1 MSMFIHRALG
11 HFLMNESG
19 ADGGDGGGAL
29 DINTGAAA
37 FAALLDPPK
46 APDGDDNTNAANTD
60 LDADPNVDVDATDL
74 DVDQDAD
81 SDSDAQPQT
90 FTVKIDGKEVEV
102 SLDELKNGY
111 QRQSDYTKKTM
122 EAAEQRKTAD
132 AETQK
137 AQQERQEYNSQLQ
150 RMAVQLEGVLE
161 QQSQIDWSALI
172 EADPVE
178 YLKQR
183 QLYEQRQALYQQNT
197 QERQKLFQ
205 QHQHEQA
212 QAHQSYLAEQQ
223 DNLLAKLPDWK
234 DDAKAA
240 AEKTAISK
248 FLQEQGFEAE
258 DISSIADHRH
268 VLVARKAMLYDQ
280 LMAKANVQAKKVQ
293 EAPQRVVKPG
303 VTSNGTPDG
312 RTTAAKRHERNGTV
326 ETGAQVFR
334 QFLD

>member
-1 MSMFIHRALG
+1 M
-11 HFLMNESG
+11 
-19 ADGGDGGGAL
+19 
-29 DINTGAAA
+29 
-37 FAALLDPPK
+37 
-46 APDGDDNTNAANTD
+46 
-60 LDADPNVDVDATDL
+60 
-74 DVDQDAD
+74 
-81 SDSDAQPQT
+81 
-90 FTVKIDGKEVEV
+90 DGKEVQV
-102 SLDELKNGY
+102 PLSELLNGY

-132 AETQK
+132 AVVQQ
-137 AQQERQEYNSQLQ
+137 AQQERQQYAGELQ

-161 QQSQIDWSALI
+161 QQSQIDWNELR
-172 EADPVE
+172 ETDPME
-178 YLKQR
+178 FLKQ
-183 QLYEQRQALYQQNT
+183 QHLFQQRQALYQKNMS
-197 QERQKLFQ
+197 EQ
-205 QHQHEQA
+205 QQLAQQFQHEQA

-268 VLVARKAMLYDQ
+268 VIVARKAMLYDQ

-303 VTSNGTPDG
+303 VTVNGNADG
-312 RTTAAKRHERNGTV
+312 RTTAAKRHAKSGTV
-326 ETGAQVFR
+326 ESGAEVFL

>member
-1 MSMFIHRALG
+1 MSTFIHRALG

-37 FAALLDPPK
+37 FAALLEPPAK
-46 APDGDDNTNAANTD
+46 TD
-60 LDADPNVDVDATDL
+60 AEIPASEEHPELPVEPEVEAELEPEVEPGEPEEE
-74 DVDQDAD
+74 
-81 SDSDAQPQT
+81 PQT

-132 AETQK
+132 AEVQK
-137 AQQERQEYNSQLQ
+137 AQQERQQYAGELQ

-161 QQSQIDWSALI
+161 QQNQIDWAALI
-172 EADPVE
+172 ESDPVE
-178 YLKQR
+178 YLKQQ
-183 QLYEQRQALYQQNT
+183 QLFQQRQALYQKNM
-197 QERQKLFQ
+197 QEQQQLAQQFQ
-205 QHQHEQA
+205 TEQA

-223 DNLLAKLPDWK
+223 ENLLAKLPDWK

-240 AEKTAISK
+240 AEKAAISK
-248 FLQEQGFEAE
+248 FLQEQGFEAD

-268 VLVARKAMLYDQ
+268 VIIARKAMLYDQ
-280 LMAKANVQAKKVQ
+280 VMANAKLQAKKVQ

-303 VTSNGTPDG
+303 VNESRHIDG
-312 RTTAAKRHERNGTV
+312 RSSAAKRHEKGGTV
-326 ETGAQVFR
+326 ETGAAVFA
-334 QFLD
+334 QFL

>member
-1 MSMFIHRALG
+1 MSLFIHRALG
-11 HFLMNESG
+11 HFLMNEAG

-29 DINTGAAA
+29 DINGGAAA
-37 FAALLDPPK
+37 FSALFDEPAAAATNNDP
-46 APDGDDNTNAANTD
+46 A
-60 LDADPNVDVDATDL
+60 DATNSDPDAVMDDGA
-74 DVDQDAD
+74 DVVDPVVDPDAD
-81 SDSDAQPQT
+81 SDPDAQPPT

-137 AQQERQEYNSQLQ
+137 AQQERQQYAGELQ
-150 RMAVQLEGVLE
+150 RIAVQLEGVLE
-161 QQSQIDWSALI
+161 QQSQIDWNALI
-172 EADPVE
+172 ESDPVE
-178 YLKQR
+178 YLKQQ
-183 QLYEQRQALYQQNT
+183 QLFQQRQALYQQNT
-197 QERQKLFQ
+197 QERQKLAQQFQ
-205 QHQHEQA
+205 NEQA
-212 QAHQSYLAEQQ
+212 QAHQSYLAQQ
-223 DNLLAKLPDWK
+223 QEDLLAKLPDWK

-248 FLQEQGFEAE
+248 FLQEQGFESE

-268 VLVARKAMLYDQ
+268 VLIARKAMLYDQ
-280 LMAKANVQAKKVQ
+280 LMANAKLQAKKVQ

-312 RTTAAKRHERNGTV
+312 RSTAAKRHERNGTV
-326 ETGAQVFR
+326 ETGAAVFA
-334 QFLD
+334 QFL

>member
-1 MSMFIHRALG
+1 MSLFIHRALG
-11 HFLMNESG
+11 HFLMNESV
-19 ADGGDGGGAL
+19 GDGGGAL
-29 DINTGAAA
+29 TIDGGAAA
-37 FAALLDPPK
+37 FAALLDPP
-46 APDGDDNTNAANTD
+46 AATEPPEGTEEHPELPVEPEVEAE
-60 LDADPNVDVDATDL
+60 LDEEPGE
-74 DVDQDAD
+74 QEEE
-81 SDSDAQPQT
+81 PQT
-90 FTVKIDGKEVEV
+90 FTVKIDGKEVQV
-102 SLDELKNGY
+102 PLSELLNGY

-122 EAAEQRKTAD
+122 EAAEQRKAAD

-137 AQQERQEYNSQLQ
+137 AQQERQQYAGELQ

-161 QQSQIDWSALI
+161 QQSQIDWNELR
-172 EADPVE
+172 ETDPME
-178 YLKQR
+178 FLKQ
-183 QLYEQRQALYQQNT
+183 QHLFQQRQALYQKNMS
-197 QERQKLFQ
+197 EQ
-205 QHQHEQA
+205 QQLAQQFQHEQA

-268 VLVARKAMLYDQ
+268 VIVARKAMLYDQ

-303 VTSNGTPDG
+303 VTVNGNADG
-312 RTTAAKRHERNGTV
+312 RTAAAKRHEKSGTV
-326 ETGAQVFR
+326 ESAAAVFA
-334 QFLD
+334 QFL

>member
-1 MSMFIHRALG
+1 MSLFIHRALG
-11 HFLMNESG
+11 HFLMNEAG

-46 APDGDDNTNAANTD
+46 AAEHETSEEHQEQAEPEVEAELEQEEHSESEGE
-60 LDADPNVDVDATDL
+60 
-74 DVDQDAD
+74 
-81 SDSDAQPQT
+81 PQT

-122 EAAEQRKTAD
+122 EAAEQRKAAD
-132 AETQK
+132 AETQR
-137 AQQERQEYNSQLQ
+137 AQQERIEYNSKLE

-161 QQSQIDWSALI
+161 QQSQIDWAALI
-172 EADPVE
+172 ESDPVE
-178 YLKQR
+178 YLKQQ
-183 QLYEQRQALYQQNT
+183 QLFQQRQALYQQNM
-197 QERQKLFQ
+197 QERQQLAQQFQ
-205 QHQHEQA
+205 NEQA
-212 QAHQSYLAEQQ
+212 QAHQSYLAQQ
-223 DNLLAKLPDWK
+223 QEDLLAKLPDWK

-268 VLVARKAMLYDQ
+268 VLIARKAMLYDQ
-280 LMAKANVQAKKVQ
+280 LMANAKLQAKKVQ

-312 RTTAAKRHERNGTV
+312 RSTAAKRHEKNGTV
-326 ETGAQVFR
+326 ETGAAVFA
-334 QFLD
+334 QFL

>member
-1 MSMFIHRALG
+1 MSLFIRRALG
-11 HFLMNESG
+11 HFLMNESV
-19 ADGGDGGGAL
+19 GDGGGAL
-29 DINTGAAA
+29 TIDGGAAA
-37 FAALLDPPK
+37 FAALLEPRAADANADP
-46 APDGDDNTNAANTD
+46 ADATNSD
-60 LDADPNVDVDATDL
+60 PDADPDVDVDVADPV
-74 DVDQDAD
+74 VDPDTNSDPDAE
-81 SDSDAQPQT
+81 PQT
-90 FTVKIDGKEVEV
+90 FTVKIDGKEVQV
-102 SLDELKNGY
+102 PLSELLNGY

-137 AQQERQEYNSQLQ
+137 AQQERQEYHSKLQ
-150 RMAVQLEGVLE
+150 RMAVQLEGAIE
-161 QQSQIDWSALI
+161 QQSQIDWPALL

-178 YLKQR
+178 YLKQ
-183 QLYEQRQALYQQNT
+183 QHLYQQRQALYQQNA
-197 QERQKLFQ
+197 QERQNLVQ
-205 QHQHEQA
+205 LHQNEQA
-212 QAHQSYLAEQQ
+212 QAHQSYLAKQQ
-223 DNLLAKLPDWK
+223 EDLLAKLPDWK

-303 VTSNGTPDG
+303 VTSNGNADG
-312 RTTAAKRHERNGTV
+312 RTAAAKNHAKHGTV
-326 ETGAQVFR
+326 ESAASVFA
-334 QFLD
+334 QFL

>member
-11 HFLMNESG
+11 HFLMNE
-19 ADGGDGGGAL
+19 AGGDSGGGAL
-29 DINTGAAA
+29 DVNGGAMA
-37 FAALLDPPK
+37 FAALLDPPV
-46 APDGDDNTNAANTD
+46 AAATNDDPADATNSDPDAVTDDG
-60 LDADPNVDVDATDL
+60 VDVVDP
-74 DVDQDAD
+74 DVDPDAD
-81 SDSDAQPQT
+81 SDPDAEPQT

-137 AQQERQEYNSQLQ
+137 AQQERQQYAGELQ

-161 QQSQIDWSALI
+161 QQSQIDWNALI
-172 EADPVE
+172 ESDPVE

-183 QLYEQRQALYQQNT
+183 QLFEQRQALYQQNT
-197 QERQKLFQ
+197 QERQKLAQQFQ
-205 QHQHEQA
+205 NEQA

-248 FLQEQGFEAE
+248 FLQAQGFEAE

-268 VLVARKAMLYDQ
+268 VIVARKAMLYDQ
-280 LMAKANVQAKKVQ
+280 LMAKANVQAKLVK

-303 VTSNGTPDG
+303 VTTNGNPDG
-312 RTTAAKRHERNGTV
+312 RTTAAKNHAKSGTV
-326 ETGAQVFR
+326 ESAAAVFAQ
-334 QFLD
+334 LL

>member
-1 MSMFIHRALG
+1 MSLFIHRALG

-37 FAALLDPPK
+37 FAALLEPP
-46 APDGDDNTNAANTD
+46 AAEEPGAEQPELPVEPEVEAELEPEVEPGEPED
-60 LDADPNVDVDATDL
+60 E
-74 DVDQDAD
+74 
-81 SDSDAQPQT
+81 PQT

-132 AETQK
+132 AEVQK
-137 AQQERQEYNSQLQ
+137 AQQERQQYAGELQ

-161 QQSQIDWSALI
+161 QQSQIDWAALI
-172 EADPVE
+172 ESDPVE
-178 YLKQR
+178 YLKQQ
-183 QLYEQRQALYQQNT
+183 QLFQQRQALYQKNMQEQQQLAQQFQN
-197 QERQKLFQ
+197 
-205 QHQHEQA
+205 EQA

-223 DNLLAKLPDWK
+223 ENLLAKLPDWK

-240 AEKTAISK
+240 AEKAAISK
-248 FLQEQGFEAE
+248 FLQEQGFEAD

-268 VLVARKAMLYDQ
+268 VIIARKAMLYDQ
-280 LMAKANVQAKKVQ
+280 VMANAKLQAKKVQ

-303 VTSNGTPDG
+303 VNESRHIDG
-312 RTTAAKRHERNGTV
+312 RSSAAKRHEKGGTV
-326 ETGAQVFR
+326 ETGAAVFA
-334 QFLD
+334 QFL

>member
-1 MSMFIHRALG
+1 MSMFIPRALG
-11 HFLMNESG
+11 HFLMNE
-19 ADGGDGGGAL
+19 AGGDSGGGAL
-29 DINTGAAA
+29 DINGGAAA
-37 FAALLDPPK
+37 FAALLDPP
-46 APDGDDNTNAANTD
+46 AAAATDDGVAADDSVQD
-60 LDADPNVDVDATDL
+60 VIKDDGVDVDTDT
-74 DVDQDAD
+74 DVDADGDTDAE
-81 SDSDAQPQT
+81 QQT

-111 QRQSDYTKKTM
+111 QRQADYTRKTM
-122 EAAEQRKTAD
+122 EAATQRKEAD

-137 AQQERQEYNSQLQ
+137 AQQERQQYASELQ

-161 QQSQIDWSALI
+161 QQGQIDWNALR
-172 EADPVE
+172 ESDPME
-178 YLKQR
+178 FLKQ
-183 QLYEQRQALYQQNT
+183 QHLFQQRQALYQQNRA
-197 QERQKLFQ
+197 EQ
-205 QHQHEQA
+205 QHLAQQFQNEQA

-240 AEKTAISK
+240 AEKTAIST

-303 VTSNGTPDG
+303 VTVNGNADG
-312 RTTAAKRHERNGTV
+312 RSAAAKRHEKSGTV
-326 ETGAQVFR
+326 ESAAAVFA
-334 QFLD
+334 QFL

>member
-1 MSMFIHRALG
+1 MSLFIHRTLG
-11 HFLMNESG
+11 HFLMNEAG

-46 APDGDDNTNAANTD
+46 APAADDDTNAANID
-60 LDADPNVDVDATDL
+60 PSADQDVDVDVPDP
-74 DVDQDAD
+74 DVDPDAD
-81 SDSDAQPQT
+81 SDPDAQPQT

-111 QRQSDYTKKTM
+111 QRQSDYTRKTM

-137 AQQERQEYNSQLQ
+137 AQQERQQYAGELQ

-161 QQSQIDWSALI
+161 QQSQVDWNALL

-178 YLKQR
+178 YLKQQ
-183 QLYEQRQALYQQNT
+183 QLFQQRHALYQQNI
-197 QERQKLFQ
+197 QEQQKLAQQFQ
-205 QHQHEQA
+205 AEQA
-212 QAHQSYLAEQQ
+212 QAHQSYLAQQ
-223 DNLLAKLPDWK
+223 RDDLLAKLPDWK

-248 FLQEQGFEAE
+248 FLQEQGFGDE

-268 VLVARKAMLYDQ
+268 VLIARKAMLYDQ
-280 LMAKANVQAKKVQ
+280 LMANAKLQAKKVQ

-303 VTSNGTPDG
+303 VTATGNADG
-312 RTTAAKRHERNGTV
+312 RSAAVKRLEKTGRV
-326 ETGAQVFR
+326 EDAADVFR
-334 QFLD
+334 QFL

>member
-1 MSMFIHRALG
+1 MSLFLHRALG
-11 HFLMNESG
+11 HFLMNE
-19 ADGGDGGGAL
+19 AGGDSGGGAL
-29 DINTGAAA
+29 DVNGGAMA
-37 FAALLDPPK
+37 FAALLDPP
-46 APDGDDNTNAANTD
+46 
-60 LDADPNVDVDATDL
+60 VATEQPEGTTEHPEQPVEPEVEAEL
-74 DVDQDAD
+74 EEEAEPGE
-81 SDSDAQPQT
+81 SEEEPQT

-137 AQQERQEYNSQLQ
+137 AQQERQQYAGELQ

-248 FLQEQGFEAE
+248 FLQEQGFGDE